1 MGTGNQ
7 GQRGRYPLHAPVAAD
22 NPVTAHRVGDARE
35 HGRFERSDAPFSLA
49 PHLPADGAATTSD
62 ALDAVITDWQR
73 QANVGGVSADT
84 VRTYA
89 AAARTFQSYAARRA
103 DLLCDVTSELVWLW
117 VNSPATTGG
126 DTVAAPTQNMR
137 GLRRS
142 VAVAIYRTLFNLG
155 FTERN
160 VTANLPRIARPPRKV
175 SAFTATQID
184 KLKDHADHDT
194 DTSTYESGYSRTP
207 ACLALT
213 LVGAQSGEVG
223 AIRVVDIDLDAWAVR
238 LHGGGTRYQPRTVPI
253 DDSWAWEALA
263 ARVAYLAKKY
273 PGDANRP
280 VAYNPTPGSKPSF
293 ATRSAATSGTLG
305 ALIKAAGLRKPGKI
319 RVASINEYVAADLF
333 AKTGR
338 VEVVAT
344 RLGMRSLDAA
354 AHLVGWDWREQ
365 FTPDQHSTLDDGG
378 AL

>member
-1 MGTGNQ
+1 M
-7 GQRGRYPLHAPVAAD
+7 
-22 NPVTAHRVGDARE
+22 TANRAGDARD

-49 PHLPADGAATTSD
+49 APLPADGAVTTC
-62 ALDAVITDWQR
+62 DAVAAVIADWDR
-73 QANVGGVSADT
+73 QVINGDVSADT
-84 VRTYA
+84 VRTYTA
-89 AAARTFQSYAARRA
+89 VARTFQSYAAGQA
-103 DLLCDVTSELVWLW
+103 DLLCEVTSELVWLW
-117 VNSPATTGG
+117 VNSPGTRKGAT
-126 DTVAAPTQNMR
+126 VAPTQNMR
-137 GLRRS
+137 ALRRA
-142 VAVAIYRTLFNLG
+142 VAVAVYRTLFNLG

-160 VTANLPRIARPPRKV
+160 VTANLPRIVRPPRKV
-175 SAFTATQID
+175 SAFTPAQIQR
-184 KLKDHADHDT
+184 LKDHADHDT

-207 ACLALT
+207 VCLALT

-223 AIRVVDIDLDAWAVR
+223 AIRVRDIDLNAWTVH
-238 LHGGGTRYQPRTVPI
+238 LHGGGTRYEPRTVPI
-253 DDSWAWEALA
+253 DDAWVWEALA
-263 ARVAYLAKKY
+263 ARVSYLAKRY
-273 PGDANRP
+273 PGDVNRP
-280 VAYNPTPGSKPSF
+280 VAHNPAPGNEPSF

-338 VEVVAT
+338 VEVVAA

-365 FTPDQHSTLDDGG
+365 FNPDPNSTGEHGG

>member
-1 MGTGNQ
+1 MT
-7 GQRGRYPLHAPVAAD
+7 
-22 NPVTAHRVGDARE
+22 TSRVGDARQ

-49 PHLPADGAATTSD
+49 AHLPADGAVTTR
-62 ALDAVITDWQR
+62 DAVDAVLADWDR
-73 QANVGGVSADT
+73 QVSTGVISADT
-84 VRTYA
+84 VRSYTDV
-89 AAARTFQSYAARRA
+89 ARTFQTYVAGQA
-103 DLLCDVTSELVWLW
+103 DLLCEVTSELVWRW
-117 VNSPATTGG
+117 VNSPATRKGA
-126 DTVAAPTQNMR
+126 TVAPTQNMR
-137 GLRRS
+137 GLRRA
-142 VAVAIYRTLFNLG
+142 VAVAVYRTLFNVG

-160 VTANLPRIARPPRKV
+160 VAANLPRITRPARIV
-175 SAFTATQID
+175 SAFTATQIQT
-184 KLKDHADHDT
+184 LKDHADHDT

-223 AIRVVDIDLDAWAVR
+223 AIRVRDIDLDDWTVH
-238 LHGGGTRYQPRTVPI
+238 LHGGGTRFDPRTVPI

-263 ARVAYLAKKY
+263 ARVAYLAKRY
-273 PGDANRP
+273 PGEVDRL
-280 VAYNPTPGSKPSF
+280 VAYNPIPESQPSF

-333 AKTGR
+333 TRTGR
-338 VEVVAT
+338 VEVVAS

-365 FTPDQHSTLDDGG
+365 FNPDPTSSRDDGG
-378 AL
+378 AQ